1 MRRSVS
7 VLMVIGMLLGLI
19 AVPVLAD
26 RGGNG
31 KSNGVGRGV
40 VRTETPDGDASREN
54 RGRNRA
60 TRTPTATGTVTTT
73 PSTSTPTAAASTRTP
88 LPRRTPVSKA
98 FSARGYFV
106 QWVGGTVL
114 VLEDAWANNAASPA
128 IDANGRLNVI
138 VGADTLYHVYGGGG
152 GYTTGLP
159 SETIPV
165 GARVQVQGT
174 TQYPLT
180 ASGAPAR
187 VPLLFADKVIVDLEM
202 GDADDVDAEDVD
214 DDGENLQES
223 SPRDR
228 GRSAKDDDES

>member
-7 VLMVIGMLLGLI
+7 VLMVIGMVLGLI

-31 KSNGVGRGV
+31 KSNGIGRGGI
-40 VRTETPDGDASREN
+40 VRTQTPDGDASREN
-54 RGRNRA
+54 RGRHRA
-60 TRTPTATGTVTTT
+60 TRTPTATGTLTTT
-73 PSTSTPTAAASTRTP
+73 PSTSAPTAATSTRTP
-88 LPRRTPVSKA
+88 SPRRTPVSKA

-128 IDANGRLNVI
+128 IDANGRLSVI
-138 VGADTLYHVYGGGG
+138 VDADTRYHVYGEGE

-180 ASGAPAR
+180 ASGAR
-187 VPLLFADKVIVDLEM
+187 SQVPLLFADKVIVDLEM
-202 GDADDVDAEDVD
+202 GEAEDP
-214 DDGENLQES
+214 EERS
-223 SPRDR
+223 SSNQD
-228 GRSAKDDDES
+228 GRSAGRHINAAGDSVDDED